1 LIYVLFC
8 SFLNDCLFDVVF
20 FVYYITAYPEDY
32 CICS

>member
-8 SFLNDCLFDVVF
+8 SFLNDCLFDVF
-20 FVYYITAYPEDY
+20 FYYITAYPEDY

>member
-20 FVYYITAYPEDY
+20 YYYITAYPEDY